1 MNNIINSKQIFSYGV
16 KYNLFFDNT
25 SRELKITISIQDR
38 TNKILGQKDIKIAGL
53 APSNPPLFVAKQNSA
68 SFYFDGGGGFET
80 FDQNSLNPKIIK
92 SFKSITNPQVSLI
105 PDKKNTGNTNPNAVK
120 IVKNLGALYPS
131 LNDVGLK
138 FVYKDLANPEG
149 SD

>member
-1 MNNIINSKQIFSYGV
+1 MSWFKDFFKDALEFPVEKNTDKTLKPEEILAEIFAKMNNIINSKQIFSYGV

-68 SFYFDGGGGFET
+68 SFYFDGGV
-80 FDQNSLNPKIIK
+80 DLKL
-92 SFKSITNPQVSLI
+92 LI
-105 PDKKNTGNTNPNAVK
+105 K
-120 IVKNLGALYPS
+120 IV
-131 LNDVGLK
+131 
-138 FVYKDLANPEG
+138 
-149 SD
+149 